1 MIGLIQPRTDGRR
14 IALAGLGRLLRP
26 PTPTA
31 SSRAR
36 ILVVRPDHLGD
47 LLVLT
52 PALARLRRAYPDA
65 EIVGLVGPW
74 GVPVLATNPNLD
86 RLIAWDFPWFDRRPR
101 RSLTAPYRS
110 LLDLARVLRAEDF
123 DLAIQFRPDFWW
135 GALAVRLAGIPEQL
149 GYDVPAVRGFLT
161 RAVPV
166 VHGLH
171 AADENLRLVEAL
183 AAADDPRGRGAGT
196 VRQRAS
202 TAEPLSR
209 VALAGTGGTPGASRS
224 PDATGLEFHPTAA
237 DRARAQNLLG
247 PPSGRRLVA
256 IQAGAG
262 APVKLWP
269 VERLAAVGR
278 ALVARFGVRLVIVG
292 GAAEKGLVEHVVREV
307 GGDAIQLAGVTT
319 LGELGAVLERCA
331 LAVGPDSG
339 PLHLAVA
346 VGTPTVHLY
355 GPADPKR
362 FGPYGSAE
370 RHRVVQSP
378 WPCCPCDQLA
388 FSDDELPLHACMARL
403 EVGPVVEAASDLL
416 QRAADGS

>member
-1 MIGLIQPRTDGRR
+1 MIGLIQPRADGRR
-14 IALAGLGRLLRP
+14 LALAGLGRLLRP
-26 PTPTA
+26 PAPTA

-52 PALARLRRAYPDA
+52 PALARLRRAYPTA

-101 RSLTAPYRS
+101 RSLTAPYLS
-110 LLDLARVLRAEDF
+110 LLDLSRVLRSEAF

-135 GALAVRLAGIPEQL
+135 GALAVRLAGIPEQV
-149 GYDVPAVRGFLT
+149 GYDVPTVRAFLT
-161 RAVPV
+161 RAVPI
-166 VHGLH
+166 VHRGH
-171 AADENLRLVEAL
+171 AADDNLRLVENLVTADRRRG
-183 AAADDPRGRGAGT
+183 DDPRA
-196 VRQRAS
+196 A
-202 TAEPLSR
+202 SR
-209 VALAGTGGTPGASRS
+209 VVPEGSEVPTAAGGGGGKPMASGS
-224 PDATGLEFHPTAA
+224 LDAPRLEFHPTAA
-237 DRARAQNLLG
+237 DRARADTLLG
-247 PPSGRRLVA
+247 PPDGRALVA
-256 IQAGAG
+256 IQTGAG

-278 ALVARFGVRLVIVG
+278 ALVERFRVRLVIVG
-292 GAAEKGLVEHVVREV
+292 GAAERDLVEQVARGV
-307 GGDAIQLAGVTT
+307 GGDAIRLAGITS

-331 LAVGPDSG
+331 LVVGPDSG

-355 GPADPKR
+355 GPADPTR

-388 FSDDELPLHACMARL
+388 FSADELPLHACMARL
-403 EVGPVVEAASDLL
+403 EVEPVVAAASDLL
-416 QRAADGS
+416 QHATGRS